1 MVRPP
6 RATAAPA
13 RGRAPAM
20 RISTAPPG
28 LLEGGGATGALMR
41 AHPWSSTPLGDP
53 AEWPSPLAV
62 LVPVILASRQP
73 MCVIWGPDRRLLYND
88 GYAAILGERHPAAL
102 GEPFAVVWP
111 DLTEVAASVLDR
123 VYDGEALQVD
133 DTTFS
138 MIRNGQPEEVHFNY
152 SATPVRDEAGRVN
165 GIFCVCMETTAA
177 ARMQAAAQAERERLE
192 ALWQQAP
199 GEVVITRGPEHLIE
213 FANAAYLEGVG
224 NRPVI
229 GKTARQAVPELE
241 GQGLFELLDEV
252 YRTGEPFVGRQ
263 VPITLHRAPGGEPF
277 TRYADFV
284 YQPITDEAG
293 AVTGIFVQG
302 HDVTDAK
309 ASQAALQESEAR
321 FRLFSE
327 ESREGVVLHDGDTI
341 LDCNPA
347 YARMF
352 GFDSMAD
359 AVGRPILDTLSQES
373 IPVVR
378 RKIAERFEEPFEV
391 VSRRKDGSTLP
402 CEIVARETVW
412 RGQRVRIVL
421 ARDLTLRKQR
431 ELALRQ
437 SQRRFQT
444 IADALPGFAWTADQ
458 NGQIDFVSQR
468 WTEYSGADSAGSIR
482 DQWLGFIHPD
492 DLERT
497 RQVWG
502 EALATERPYETE
514 FRLRARDG
522 SYRWWLARALPV
534 QDEGGPADRTM
545 RWIGTC
551 TDIHERKRAEEHQ
564 RLLINELN
572 HRVKNT
578 LATVQSLAMQSF
590 RELDDAS
597 RSRITAF
604 EQRLFALS
612 KAHDVLTRE
621 NWEGAELRAVLDEVI
636 GPYLREGPGR
646 IEMEGPP
653 LWLAPR
659 TTLSLSMAAHELAT
673 NAAKYGA
680 LSASTGRVAITWTV
694 APGDPDILTF
704 RWQEQGGPVVS
715 PPARR
720 GFGTRLIERSLAQDL
735 GGKARLV
742 YDPGGV
748 VCIVTAPLSA
758 GQLVS

>member
-1 MVRPP
+1 M
-6 RATAAPA
+6 AEPA
-13 RGRAPAM
+13 RGARA
-20 RISTAPPG
+20 RDPG
-28 LLEGGGATGALMR
+28 FAA
-41 AHPWSSTPLGDP
+41 AHVRDL
-53 AEWPSPLAV
+53 
-62 LVPVILASRQP
+62 
-73 MCVIWGPDRRLLYND
+73 GPDRRLLYND

-373 IPVVR
+373 IR
-378 RKIAERFEEPFEV
+378 SFAAK
-391 VSRRKDGSTLP
+391 SRS
-402 CEIVARETVW
+402 
-412 RGQRVRIVL
+412 
-421 ARDLTLRKQR
+421 
-431 ELALRQ
+431 
-437 SQRRFQT
+437 
-444 IADALPGFAWTADQ
+444 
-458 NGQIDFVSQR
+458 
-468 WTEYSGADSAGSIR
+468 
-482 DQWLGFIHPD
+482 
-492 DLERT
+492 
-497 RQVWG
+497 
-502 EALATERPYETE
+502 
-514 FRLRARDG
+514 
-522 SYRWWLARALPV
+522 
-534 QDEGGPADRTM
+534 
-545 RWIGTC
+545 
-551 TDIHERKRAEEHQ
+551 
-564 RLLINELN
+564 
-572 HRVKNT
+572 
-578 LATVQSLAMQSF
+578 
-590 RELDDAS
+590 AS
-597 RSRITAF
+597 RSPSRSSPAARTA
-604 EQRLFALS
+604 RRCPARS
-612 KAHDVLTRE
+612 WPAKRS
-621 NWEGAELRAVLDEVI
+621 GAGRGSASCWRAI
-636 GPYLREGPGR
+636 SPCASSANSRSARASAASRPSRMRCPASPG
-646 IEMEGPP
+646 
-653 LWLAPR
+653 PR
-659 TTLSLSMAAHELAT
+659 TRTAR
-673 NAAKYGA
+673 
-680 LSASTGRVAITWTV
+680 ST
-694 APGDPDILTF
+694 
-704 RWQEQGGPVVS
+704 S
-715 PPARR
+715 
-720 GFGTRLIERSLAQDL
+720 
-735 GGKARLV
+735 
-742 YDPGGV
+742 
-748 VCIVTAPLSA
+748 
-758 GQLVS
+758 